1 MSKLDWE
8 GARITRSKGGYMPY
22 NNYGNNFLNSFFPYI
37 SKMWNN
43 LPHQSQCLQLY
54 EFKKQLK
61 IDLKPPKIKHN
72 SCGTKIGNCL
82 LTRIRVGRS
91 DLNLHKFTIGQ
102 ADNPECL
109 CHFKEESP
117 KHFFLDCFLYTAER
131 QTLFSLVEHYIPKF
145 SSLSKSKQL
154 NILMY
159 GLNSENPDYDYLNK
173 RITIALQNFI
183 LKPKDFKFPT
193 NPSLPPFHSFN
204 FVFF

>member
-8 GARITRSKGGYMPY
+8 GVRLTRSKGGYMPY

-43 LPHQSQCLQLY
+43 LPHQSQCLQLD

-82 LTRIRVGRS
+82 ITRIRVGRS

-102 ADNPECL
+102 ADKPECL

-145 SSLSKSKQL
+145 SSFSKSKQF
-154 NILMY
+154 NILMH
-159 GLNSENPDYDYLNK
+159 GLNSENSEYYYLNT
-173 RITIALQNFI
+173 RITIGLQNFI
-183 LKPKDFKFPT
+183 LKTKRFKIP
-193 NPSLPPFHSFN
+193 N
-204 FVFF
+204 